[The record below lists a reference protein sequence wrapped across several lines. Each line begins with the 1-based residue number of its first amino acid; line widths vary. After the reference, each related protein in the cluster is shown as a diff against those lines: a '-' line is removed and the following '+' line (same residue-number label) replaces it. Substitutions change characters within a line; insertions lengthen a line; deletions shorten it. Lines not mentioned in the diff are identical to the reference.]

1 MRRGKFHNLQH
12 NTEKKTKSPTTVKS
26 INASCDRIRIIIL
39 IYVFRNVISP
49 EMQDVE
55 DFHSETVAATNYIC
69 RIEILNKNLSECVY
83 MKSLG
88 ESGPPGKPIMTYI
101 PTTCKFHRIV
111 YSCCVDE
118 IGKMSSVLY
127 VHRKISAIIFIPA
140 GCEKHETRR

>member
-1 MRRGKFHNLQH
+1 MRRGKFHNWQQH
-12 NTEKKTKSPTTVKS
+12 RKNESPATVKS

-88 ESGPPGKPIMTYI
+88 ESGPPGKPMMTYI
-101 PTTCKFHRIV
+101 HASFRELFTVTVDEMRKLLSVYVQRIV
-111 YSCCVDE
+111 F
-118 IGKMSSVLY
+118 
-127 VHRKISAIIFIPA
+127 A
-140 GCEKHETRR
+140 